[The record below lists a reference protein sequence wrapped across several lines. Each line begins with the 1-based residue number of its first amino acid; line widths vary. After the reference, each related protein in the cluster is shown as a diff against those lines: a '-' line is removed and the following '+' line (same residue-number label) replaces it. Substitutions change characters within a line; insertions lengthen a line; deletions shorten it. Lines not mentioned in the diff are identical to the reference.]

1 MCDYTNCPCFPEIHT
16 IKEWAELP
24 DKISV
29 LGKWYVYSDYRTDD
43 VISIPR
49 FKFGDGKTLVSK
61 LPFCTASITDYDVEL
76 WDDTVVETTDNSQWQ
91 TGYDTAME
99 NAGKTKASLIEQYE
113 AQIAELKSKLETLK
127 Q

>member
-1 MCDYTNCPCFPEIHT
+1 MCDYTKCPCFPEIHT

-99 NAGKTKASLIEQYE
+99 NADKTKASLIEQYE